1 MLTAREVAAYFIR
14 KSGAMGDGNEELSG
28 YNDLT
33 NLKLQKL
40 LYFAQA
46 KHLKVDGEPLF
57 SDDIEAWKYGPV
69 VRDVYNWLKDCG
81 GYVISEF
88 DVDTSVANGIEEA
101 DKQFLDEFWREYD
114 DYSAWGLVEKT
125 HKSGSP
131 WSKVYNEGAG
141 NSEVIP
147 RELIKEEAEL

>member
-1 MLTAREVAAYFIR
+1 MTAREVAAYFIR

-28 YNDLT
+28 NNDLT

-46 KHLKVDGEPLF
+46 KHLKVAGEPLF

-88 DVDTSVANGIEEA
+88 DVDTSVANGIGEA

-114 DYSAWGLVEKT
+114 DYSAGAWLRRLTRAVHHGVKCT
-125 HKSGSP
+125 TKVRGHGS
-131 WSKVYNEGAG
+131 NTTGAT
-141 NSEVIP
+141 
-147 RELIKEEAEL
+147 